1 MYPRTC
7 PFGVRKQTP
16 TRTHLGFCKQ
26 VLVKRLPRKLH
37 VRTTSAT
44 LARTPVLCHVTP
56 PKHPLSSPPSF
67 RPLSLLKVT
76 LLVVYNSS
84 YSVALYGL
92 LMFYK
97 ACGPLLAPFRPL
109 QKFFA
114 VKSIIFATYW
124 QSVVI
129 HFIPGVSERVEGYWD
144 MA

>member
-1 MYPRTC
+1 MAPS
-7 PFGVRKQTP
+7 Q
-16 TRTHLGFCKQ
+16 
-26 VLVKRLPRKLH
+26 LH
-37 VRTTSAT
+37 VRTTAAT
-44 LARTPVLCHVTP
+44 SHAPLFCVTP

-129 HFIPGVSERVEGYWD
+129 HFIPGVSERVEGTGTWHE
-144 MA
+144 